1 MDWMGHTNVFHGEVC
16 SGFSFQPS
24 PHMCLIL
31 CLAHPL
37 CSCYALPAE
46 QKTQKVI
53 IPETYKRNPA
63 EDVTR
68 LVLYKLAS
76 MEVSPFVRPKNILL
90 AKIRG
95 PLEIFLHF
103 LLAKPLLVNRHFE
116 HLLLSDDHF
125 QLRNKLFL
133 HWLVTVCISKRGG
146 TTGIEHFWLLLREGV
161 STILAEVTFHQH
173 FGHGVLVTLL
183 PLLPYKVRNI
193 QHGFFLVMGNHS
205 TDLGFRSFT

>member
-1 MDWMGHTNVFHGEVC
+1 MKLIYTRHGMDWMGHTNVFHGEVC
-16 SGFSFQPS
+16 SGFSFRPS

-68 LVLYKLAS
+68 LVLYNLAS

-146 TTGIEHFWLLLREGV
+146 TTGIEHFSGCC
-161 STILAEVTFHQH
+161 
-173 FGHGVLVTLL
+173 
-183 PLLPYKVRNI
+183 
-193 QHGFFLVMGNHS
+193 
-205 TDLGFRSFT
+205 